1 MHATR
6 QQLASMQGVI
16 HTAADAENWLSGL
29 LDRLQRRFE
38 GLVNA
43 EYDVAAGDHDNKPLH
58 VAPRVDEMLTEYKD
72 KVMTLNNH
80 RKLSMYPCSSA

>member
-6 QQLASMQGVI
+6 QQLESMQGVI

-43 EYDVAAGDHDNKPLH
+43 EYDVASGDHGNKRLH
-58 VAPRVDEMLTEYKD
+58 VAPRVHEMLIEYKD
-72 KVMTLNNH
+72 KVMARNH
-80 RKLSMYPCSSA
+80 HKRLSMYSCSSA